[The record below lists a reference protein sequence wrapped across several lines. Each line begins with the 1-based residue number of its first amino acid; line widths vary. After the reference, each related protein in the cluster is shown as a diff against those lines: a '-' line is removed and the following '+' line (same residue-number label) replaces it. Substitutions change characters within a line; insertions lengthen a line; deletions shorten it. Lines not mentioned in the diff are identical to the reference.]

1 MQNSILITLHKHMY
15 VIVRLLCDVFFNHT
29 SLILKIGHQ
38 LDLPRRSDTHTHTRL
53 LHAIIF
59 FRGGKPSTQPPPL
72 NLQGLWGSV
81 PAGLLELAA
90 DRGSCKE
97 KTARCDQRCYED
109 AFPGISHV
117 LKMHLFLLDYFL

>member
-1 MQNSILITLHKHMY
+1 MY

-38 LDLPRRSDTHTHTRL
+38 LDLPRRSDTHTHTTL
-53 LHAIIF
+53 ACYYF
-59 FRGGKPSTQPPPL
+59 FSGWKTINTTTATQ
-72 NLQGLWGSV
+72 